1 MPPWTGSL
9 VKLPGPKESWTKLGY
24 AGSRTRMLF
33 DVAGKIFFLGLVLVF
48 GAATLFLIASRE
60 ASHPPKWQDFL
71 ASLLQGQFALG
82 PWILGGCAALALLSE
97 GALFWLRRVR
107 PSDAADP
114 GPLRAKELR
123 AVLEEIRARL
133 GLLSEESGEGAIP
146 RLLDELLR
154 GALRLEASDIHISPA
169 GGGSRVTYRVHGSLY
184 PVVELDADRTRA
196 LGIRIKVLAQLETYG
211 RKPQDGRLRHNVDA
225 IPLEARVSALPA
237 DTGERIVL
245 RLVRGTRTVPELKE
259 LGLTEAIAE
268 KLGELLTKPQGVIF
282 LSGPV
287 GSGKTTTLYSSLQHI
302 VEKRGQTT
310 AIVSLEDPIELK
322 LPFATQ
328 IQINPKLQMGF
339 AQALRS
345 VLRQDPNV
353 IMIGEIR
360 DKETAEIAMQAGM
373 TGHLILTT
381 IHVDSAPSTFAR
393 VIDMGVEPFV
403 AGSASIACV
412 SQRLVRTLCTHC
424 RQLRAPDEIL
434 KKRLDQL
441 NVELGDSAYYAA
453 VGCSYCDGQG
463 FSGRTPIAELLVV
476 TPEIRKLVVDG
487 KSPQEIEEAY
497 VRAGGVRLLETG
509 LGLARSGVTSLA
521 EVVRVVG

>member
-1 MPPWTGSL
+1 MPFWTGSL
-9 VKLPGPKESWTKLGY
+9 AKLPGPKESWTKLGY

-33 DVAGKIFFLGLVLVF
+33 DVAGKIFFFGLVLVF

-60 ASHPPKWQDFL
+60 ASHPPQWRDFL
-71 ASLLQGQFALG
+71 AALLQGQFAVG
-82 PWILGGCAALALLSE
+82 PWILGGCAALALVSE

-123 AVLEEIRARL
+123 AVLEEIRTRL
-133 GLLSEESGEGAIP
+133 AMLSEESGEGAIP

-211 RKPQDGRLRHNVDA
+211 RKPQDGRLRHNVD
-225 IPLEARVSALPA
+225 ALPA

-360 DKETAEIAMQAGM
+360 DKET
-373 TGHLILTT
+373 GHLILTT

-424 RQLRAPDEIL
+424 RQLCAPDEIL

-441 NVELGDSAYYAA
+441 NVELGDSPYYTA

-509 LGLARSGVTSLA
+509 LGLARSGLTSLA

>member
-1 MPPWTGSL
+1 
-9 VKLPGPKESWTKLGY
+9 LPGSEGTWTNSG
-24 AGSRTRMLF
+24 GPGFRPRTLF
-33 DVAGKIFFLGLVLVF
+33 DVAGKVFVLGLVLAF

-60 ASHPPKWQDFL
+60 AAHPPEPKQV
-71 ASLLQGQFALG
+71 LLMLIQGHFE
-82 PWILGGCAALALLSE
+82 IAAWVLFGSAVLALISE
-97 GALFWLRRVR
+97 GVLFWLRLSRL
-107 PSDAADP
+107 PNSAEF

-123 AVLEEIRARL
+123 AVLEEIRTRIGA
-133 GLLSEESGEGAIP
+133 LSGDKGEGAVP

-154 GALRLEASDIHISPA
+154 GALRLEASDIHISPVGA
-169 GGGSRVTYRVHGSLY
+169 GARITYRVHGSLY
-184 PVVELDADRTRA
+184 PVAELDAERVRA

-211 RKPQDGRLRHNVDA
+211 RKPQDGRLRHYIDG

-245 RLVRGTRTVPELKE
+245 RLVRGTRAVPEIQD
-259 LGLTEAIAE
+259 LGLTEAVAS
-268 KLGELLTKPQGVIF
+268 KLGELLSKPQGVIF

-302 VEKRGQTT
+302 VETRGQTT

-393 VIDMGVEPFV
+393 LIDMGVEPFV

-424 RQLRAPDEIL
+424 RKSGEVDDVLR
-434 KKRLDQL
+434 KRLDQL
-441 NVELGDSAYYAA
+441 GVVLGDDTFYAPI
-453 VGCSYCDGQG
+453 GCSFCDGQG

-476 TPEIRKLVVDG
+476 TPEMRKLVADG

-497 VRAGGVRLLETG
+497 VKGGGVRLLQTG
-509 LGLARSGVTSLA
+509 LELARAGHTSLS